1 MPVGHRVWLECPER
15 FVHHLL
21 LAWQVRFPGSG
32 TKERRLG
39 NHRGKLQETQNFFP
53 SVEVPHLL
61 RDFEPEGN
69 LGGDKGASHRSKL
82 QVMNT
87 MEVVYEGLL
96 G

>member
-1 MPVGHRVWLECPER
+1 M
-15 FVHHLL
+15 
-21 LAWQVRFPGSG
+21 
-32 TKERRLG
+32 
-39 NHRGKLQETQNFFP
+39 QNFFP

-69 LGGDKGASHRSKL
+69 LGGDKEASHRSKL